1 MTLIAV
7 GVISLVCTVRGA
19 ADVSAGATIFKTDC
33 AGCHGHRATG
43 GLGPDLTRGT
53 FRIAVDDDA
62 MFRVIATGIPGSRMP
77 GALGRYSAE
86 DVWQLVGYVRSLG
99 PAMPTPARNDKAAD
113 RQPSGEPSQTES
125 QRAAAIRGSNDGN
138 QIVRLTTLNGA
149 VHSGRRM
156 DEDTFSVRVLDDRGV
171 LRSFERSSLRS
182 IERVASNIDRRP
194 AELDE
199 IVQRLGIPTK

>member
-1 MTLIAV
+1 MTLIAAAVVIFV
-7 GVISLVCTVRGA
+7 GTVRGA
-19 ADVSAGATIFKTDC
+19 ADAGAGATIFKAEC
-33 AGCHGHRATG
+33 AGCHGQRATG

-53 FRIAVDDDA
+53 FRTAIDDDA

-77 GALGRYSAE
+77 GALGRHSAE

-99 PAMPTPARNDKAAD
+99 PATAAVARSDKAAD
-113 RQPSGEPSQTES
+113 RQPSGEQPPVDL
-125 QRAAAIRGSNDGN
+125 QRAATLRSSSDGN
-138 QIVRLTTLNGA
+138 QIVRITTLNGA

-194 AELDE
+194 TELDE